1 MGAEV
6 GEGAGVVLAFEGGD
20 VVGGGFKAGVGH
32 AMVSGTG
39 PGRGGG
45 NSEASASTGA
55 DGSRLRATGG
65 GHFAAFDL
73 ALSGGKVTPGATTLT
88 AIPAIGAALVNMAI
102 GRAVEVASAAGGLAE
117 FGEVLSAAGH
127 FAGASRDVWAGIGVE
142 DHGVGGRG

>member
-20 VVGGGFKAGVGH
+20 VVGGGFKASVGH

-39 PGRGGG
+39 SSGGGGG
-45 NSEASASTGA
+45 NSEAGTGA

-65 GHFAAFDL
+65 GHFTAFDL

-88 AIPAIGAALVNMAI
+88 AIPAIGAALVHMAI

-142 DHGVGGRG
+142 NHGVGGRG